1 MRRMLHDMRTM
12 LRTNRSSILIFEI
25 IYRIFAVIVLV
36 ETAGYGIDF
45 ALRQAGF
52 SYLTARNA
60 LRFFFSPATLLELA
74 GLLVLILFFVCLE
87 CARCTPR
94 SRPAWPG
101 EEMSPLKMLI
111 FGVKNLADL
120 FPTRNTRIIWI
131 NANFYLLTSGW
142 IFLRVLKHTRPL
154 NYIISQVSSV
164 RGVKII
170 FWILLA
176 VMAAVALAYIY
187 APSIS
192 VLRDVSFRES
202 REKGRKIFRKSWLVT
217 VSLLTAVNVFIFIF
231 YYAVQFVMKIAATL
245 LIVLFADKATE
256 LALVLTVSGYMDV
269 AALFLA
275 SVLSVYL
282 NLGVLTFLLYRYQ
295 NKKISVGDPALS
307 LSSAG
312 KDPQGRHGCDG
323 DAPDRFRRCLSV
335 QQYLYRRRGSPG
347 HCF

>member
-1 MRRMLHDMRTM
+1 M
-12 LRTNRSSILIFEI
+12 
-25 IYRIFAVIVLV
+25 YR
-36 ETAGYGIDF
+36 
-45 ALRQAGF
+45 
-52 SYLTARNA
+52 
-60 LRFFFSPATLLELA
+60 
-74 GLLVLILFFVCLE
+74 
-87 CARCTPR
+87 
-94 SRPAWPG
+94 
-101 EEMSPLKMLI
+101 
-111 FGVKNLADL
+111 KNLADL
-120 FPTRNTRIIWI
+120 FPNRNTRIIWI

-295 NKKISVGDPALS
+295 NKKYQWEIPPYHYHLPE
-307 LSSAG
+307 
-312 KDPQGRHGCDG
+312 KI
-323 DAPDRFRRCLSV
+323 RRGATAVMVTLLTVSGAV
-335 QQYLYRRRGSPG
+335 YLYNSIYTGAAAARDIASEAKITSHRGSSFEARKIP
-347 HCF
+347 FLP